1 MPPSGATLNKPID
14 YNDFLLTLLGSG
26 GIYAKTCYLTT
37 YGPNAGVLLSWMEQ
51 EDPAESIQGW
61 TLCEPERLAAECGL
75 QGKTLS
81 TTVAKLLKE
90 NVLFVHSED
99 PRLMRVN
106 ADQLAQDFAN
116 GRRA

>member
-37 YGPNAGVLLSWMEQ
+37 YGPNAGVLISWMEA
-51 EDPAESIQGW
+51 EDPAEAVDGW
-61 TLCEPERLAAECGL
+61 TLCERARLASECGL
-75 QGKTLS
+75 RGRTLS
-81 TTVAKLLKE
+81 ITVSKLAKE
-90 NVLFVHSED
+90 GVLFVHPED
-99 PRLMRVN
+99 PNLMRVN

-116 GRRA
+116 GKVS